1 MMRIN
6 EASEKL
12 RISDA
17 DGQTRL
23 GGQKYRA
30 TCILA
35 MPLFDNAYC
44 LCAEPCGPVQSNKA
58 QDNEAPLYR
67 NDLQSQD
74 LTRFSVLGISS
85 VSKPIL

>member
-17 DGQTRL
+17 DEKTRL
-23 GGQKYRA
+23 GGRKYRA
-30 TCILA
+30 TCTLA
-35 MPLFDNAYC
+35 MLLFDNAHC
-44 LCAEPCGPVQSNKA
+44 LCAEPRGPVQSNKA
-58 QDNEAPLYR
+58 QDNEAPQCD

-74 LTRFSVLGISS
+74 LTRVSVRGISS
-85 VSKPIL
+85 VAKHIL